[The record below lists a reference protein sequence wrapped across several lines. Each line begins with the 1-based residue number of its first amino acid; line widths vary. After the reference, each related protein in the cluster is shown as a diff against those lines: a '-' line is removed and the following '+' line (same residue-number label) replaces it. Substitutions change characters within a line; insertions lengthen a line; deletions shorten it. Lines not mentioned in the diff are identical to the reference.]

1 MVDEAQDQGGVVRL
15 FQFLSANQALFP
27 VATMARVLGVPQAGC
42 YPWVDRPASSQ
53 TIVCEA
59 LLKRARA
66 VHTNSRQSYGAP
78 RVHAELQEC
87 AEKHDRQRIARLM
100 RRAGLV
106 GASHCKGGPVTT

>member
-1 MVDEAQDQGGVVRL
+1 
-15 FQFLSANQALFP
+15 
-27 VATMARVLGVPQAGC
+27 
-42 YPWVDRPASSQ
+42 
-53 TIVCEA
+53 
-59 LLKRARA
+59 